1 MMYVYTYVH
10 VSCICL
16 LYSALT
22 HTHTHTHTH
31 AHTCAHTHAHSHEKS
46 NRASLHKLVC
56 QVSELTSNAAQLK
69 IELEVTRA
77 DLEKSREEKLELS
90 RKLFHTRLGRPV
102 ESLAPRSASKQ
113 IEVRSASLV

>member
-1 MMYVYTYVH
+1 MYTYAY
-10 VSCICL
+10 STL
-16 LYSALT
+16 LSHTHTHAHTHIHT

-31 AHTCAHTHAHSHEKS
+31 SHEKS
-46 NRASLHKLVC
+46 NGGSLQKLVC

-102 ESLAPRSASKQ
+102 ESQTPRSASKQ
-113 IEVRSASLV
+113 IEVWSDSLV